1 MIIKRFEAGP
11 LGANNYL
18 LIDENEAVLID
29 CSEAKTD
36 ILDALNNINLKYILL
51 THGHFDHILGINE
64 MRQKTNAKVYIHK
77 NDIPRMQETSAIMQT
92 FGISGI
98 DVPKADE
105 FINDGDILK
114 FGNTEIKILHT
125 PGHTEGCVCYLINNT
140 LFSGDT
146 LFKDSVGRC
155 DLPGG
160 NFSKMSDSIKNILF
174 KLDENTV
181 VYPGH
186 GPETTIGYEK
196 KYNEII

>member
-36 ILDALNNINLKYILL
+36 ILNTLNNINLKYILL

-77 NDIPRMQETSAIMQT
+77 NDIPRMHETSAIMQT
-92 FGISGI
+92 FGVSGT

-105 FINDGDILK
+105 YINNGDILK

-174 KLDENTV
+174 KFDENTV